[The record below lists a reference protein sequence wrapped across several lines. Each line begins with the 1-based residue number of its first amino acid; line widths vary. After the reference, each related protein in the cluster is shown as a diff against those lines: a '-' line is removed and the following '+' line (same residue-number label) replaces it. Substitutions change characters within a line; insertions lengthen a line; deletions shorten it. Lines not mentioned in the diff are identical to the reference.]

1 MDAPAP
7 TAEIPAEAAAE
18 VSEAT
23 RHVQEA
29 MDIHRAGRLSEAE
42 ARYEQALALEP
53 DNPDALHL
61 HGLLMVSLS
70 RLQQAASQIARAIEV
85 KPGVAIF
92 HNNLGNVLMQLGRLD
107 DAEQQ
112 YRQAIVLDS
121 DRVDAM
127 NNLGV
132 LLSRRGQHDDAEKVF
147 LRLLELLPQFSDA
160 RQNLAQ
166 VYIAT
171 GRLSAA
177 VHQCLTGL
185 VTAPANRGL
194 RHVLG
199 LAYGALG
206 WVDEAV
212 ELYRKWLEEDPD
224 DVRARHHYS
233 AYTGQGVA
241 ERASAA
247 YVRMTFDSFAEG
259 FESKLADLDYRA
271 PALVGE
277 GVAKKMGEPSASLRI
292 ADAGCGTGLCA
303 AYLRP
308 YARELA
314 GVDLSLPMI
323 ERAVVKRAYDDLR
336 QADLVEF
343 LQSRPGAFDVIV
355 SADTLC
361 YFGVLDGFAQ
371 AARGS
376 LSDGGWLFF
385 TVEALVDDAP
395 EPPWRLQTH
404 GRYSHRRAYVEQ
416 ALTAAGFGPP
426 HIEAVVLRNEN
437 KKPVAGWLVSATTS

>member
-1 MDAPAP
+1 MDAPVP
-7 TAEIPAEAAAE
+7 NTETTAEVAPEL
-18 VSEAT
+18 SDSM
-23 RHVQEA
+23 RQLQEA
-29 MDIHRAGRLSEAE
+29 MDIHRAGRLGEAE
-42 ARYEQALALEP
+42 QRYQAILAGEP
-53 DNPDALHL
+53 DNADALHL
-61 HGLLMVSLS
+61 HGLLLVGLG
-70 RLQQAASQIARAIEV
+70 RFEQAQRQIARAIEV

-92 HNNLGNVLMQLGRLD
+92 HNNLGNVLMQMNRLD
-107 DAEQQ
+107 EAEQQ
-112 YRQAIVLDS
+112 YRQAIILDD

-132 LLSRRGQHDDAEKVF
+132 LLSRRQQHADAEKVF
-147 LRLLELLPQFSDA
+147 LRLLEVVPQFSDA

-171 GRLSAA
+171 GRLSEA
-177 VHQCLTGL
+177 VDQCLKGL
-185 VTAPANRGL
+185 ITAPMNRGL

-224 DVRARHHYS
+224 DARAQHHYS
-233 AYTGQGVA
+233 AYTGKGVP

-271 PALVGE
+271 PALVGQ
-277 GVAKKMGEPSASLRI
+277 ALARTLGEPRAALRI

-303 AYLRP
+303 AFLRP

-314 GVDLSLPMI
+314 GVDLSRPMLQ
-323 ERAVVKRAYDDLR
+323 RAIVKQAYDDLR
-336 QADLVEF
+336 LGDLIEF
-343 LQSRPGAFDVIV
+343 LESRPAGFDIIV

-361 YFGVLDGFAQ
+361 YFGVLDAFAQ
-371 AARGS
+371 SARRS
-376 LSDGGWLFF
+376 LVGGGWLFF
-385 TVEALVDDAP
+385 TVEALVDDTD
-395 EPPWRLQTH
+395 ESPWQLQRH
-404 GRYSHRRAYVEQ
+404 GRYSHRRTYVEQ
-416 ALTAAGFGPP
+416 VLTAAGFAMPD
-426 HIEAVVLRNEN
+426 IEAVVLRNEN
-437 KKPVAGWLVSATTS
+437 RKPVQGWLVSATIR